1 MPSYVLPQVLVFQE
15 FILQPVA
22 LDLPQRACV
31 VGEQFALHRYSVPSE
46 KASTRLKDTLG
57 TDVIYDPNSNLCY
70 PWPGRTAGEVVDESY
85 TRVFFDDA
93 LLRYFHDP
101 VGTGSD
107 IEWIGPDKNRIR
119 SDSVIWQTANG
130 FTRNAALLR
139 DVKIG
144 DVVRLMASACGKV
157 VTLESTIIGLVADI
171 IPSIIEAAEVEVS
184 NHAATTLSSSST
196 QETGPYNYVDVSAIG
211 DAAYNGL
218 ADGYPSETY
227 FIEVIG
233 ASINGDATTGL
244 LKVTSGSGLDDVAA
258 LVPAAFGAPTDIG
271 IRGLN
276 VTFGNSSSSSSSSPT
291 PGVDVNDFQVGQKW
305 RVNVSQVFTP
315 PAPDKSGSYIGLSD
329 MTYIIQVTRGGHF
342 TDTNKPLITVT
353 TTTGE
358 DISGPTSVPAS
369 ASWVPAGNFGVQVN
383 FTGAALCKGDRYYIP
398 VIAAKPGAV
407 KTLALANNLPDE
419 LRGECIGSSSSSS
432 IPTPDLD
439 TQLFIKKNM
448 EIPENRAS
456 SAPLV
461 NWGQS
466 DTELCL
472 RAGIDGYDAEW
483 VNNSGQLVALPVLY
497 GKPYVT
503 YRGRLSAWCNTV
515 GTLTQVSDV
524 PSVLGTVDP
533 DNPLAF
539 GVFKALEN
547 SNGEEVKF
555 LGVCSHSPL
564 TLDDWLYALDI
575 LVGRDDVYS
584 IIPLTQDKN
593 VQDAVLAHVLSEST
607 PENGRWRICWLN
619 RAAQEIIGV
628 YTKTSTGGVIL
639 GTITDDPGTTG
650 TQYTLVDIAGGK
662 LMENGVRPGDV
673 LRTNYT
679 SDGFGNW
686 TYSEYVIDAII
697 NEETCRLMTGPAAPI
712 NVPQRMEIWRQLSK
726 TELATQLAALPG
738 LYPSRRAYLVWP
750 DVVGNAGV
758 TFPGYFLCCALA
770 GLRSGVLPHQ
780 GLTNVEIIG
789 IDDVSRTVDLF
800 SATQLNLMASS
811 GYWIVTQDPNDGTI
825 FTRHQLSCGDQ
836 SDVNQREQSITTN
849 VDHISYTILYRMKT
863 YIGRGNVTQVMVD
876 IVYGEMLSI
885 MDEFRNTIVVDRLG
899 PQLNAY
905 QIIELRQHPTFK
917 DRIVAKISIV
927 PPAPF
932 NNLEVHLQIS

>member
-22 LDLPQRACV
+22 LDLPQRACI

-57 TDVIYDPNSNLCY
+57 TDVIYNPSSDLCY
-70 PWPGRTAGEVVDESY
+70 PWPGRTAGEIVDEDY

-93 LLRYFHDP
+93 LLQYFHDP
-101 VGTGSD
+101 VGSGSP
-107 IEWIGPDKNRIR
+107 IYWVAPEKNRIR
-119 SDSVIWQTANG
+119 ADNVIWQTANG

-144 DVVRLMASACGKV
+144 DVVQLLASACGSV
-157 VTLESTIIGLVADI
+157 VTLESTIIGLIADI

-184 NHAATTLSSSST
+184 NHSSTTLSSSST

-211 DAAYNGL
+211 DTNYNGL

-233 ASINGDATTGL
+233 ASINNDATTGL

-258 LVPAAFGAPTDIG
+258 LVPAAFGAPTTIG
-271 IRGLN
+271 IRGLT
-276 VTFGNSSSSSSSSPT
+276 VTFGNSSSSSSAT

-315 PAPDKSGSYIGLSD
+315 PAPASSGSYIGPAD
-329 MTYIIQVTRGGHF
+329 MTYIVQVTRGGHF
-342 TDTNKPLITVT
+342 TDTNKPLVTVT
-353 TTTGE
+353 TNTGE
-358 DISGPTSVPAS
+358 DISGPTAVAAS
-369 ASWVPAGNFGVQVN
+369 ASWVSAGNFGVQVN

-398 VIAAKPGAV
+398 VVAAAPGAV

-432 IPTPDLD
+432 IPVPDLD
-439 TQLFIKKNM
+439 VKLFIKKNM
-448 EIPENRAS
+448 EVPENRS
-456 SAPLV
+456 GYAPLV
-461 NWGQS
+461 NWTQS
-466 DTELCL
+466 ETEICL
-472 RAGIDGYDAEW
+472 EAGIVGYDASW
-483 VNNSGQLVALPVLY
+483 VNGLGQLVALPVMY

-564 TLDDWLYALDI
+564 TLDDWLYALDL

-584 IIPLTQDKN
+584 IVPLTQDKN
-593 VQDAVLAHVLSEST
+593 VHDAVNAHVLAEST
-607 PENGRWRICWLN
+607 PENGRWRIGWYN
-619 RAAQEIIGV
+619 RAAQEILGV
-628 YTKTSTGGVIL
+628 YTETSTGGAVL
-639 GTITDDPGTTG
+639 GTITDDPATTG
-650 TQYTLVDIAGGK
+650 TQYTLVDVTGGK
-662 LMENGVRPGDV
+662 FLTNGVRSGDI
-673 LRTNYT
+673 LRTNYS
-679 SDGFGNW
+679 SDGFGNY
-686 TYSEYVIDAII
+686 TYSEYVIDVVI
-697 NEETCRLMTGPAAPI
+697 NEETCRLLTGPSAPI
-712 NVPQRMEIWRQLSK
+712 SVPQKMEVWRQLSK
-726 TELATQLAALPG
+726 TELAAQLAMLPG
-738 LYPSRRAYLVWP
+738 QYANRRAYLVWP